1 VWLPP
6 LSLLA
11 ALGARGSRGWCA
23 GAGGGGLSGDRRRR
37 ALDAWR
43 SSTVPRLYGAIGLT
57 GPDPVREVANAL
69 RREIEPGDPVW
80 VVNYHPVLHVMAKA
94 GLATR
99 YTFPAQL
106 VGPYWRVTGI
116 DPNEEVERILASNPT
131 AIVIDRG
138 WWPDVRPRIAAM
150 IEEALAEHYDLAAV
164 VYEERG
170 PVEVWRLRD
179 TTAEFFDRCIA
190 VSCPQA
196 PGANPPFAWL
206 ADFRRAASAASSRF
220 KDLCRWYGRPGGGR
234 GSVPP
239 ARPQPASR
247 SRGRRRISE
256 DRGRRF
262 VPPPSAP
269 FPSV

>member
-1 VWLPP
+1 M
-6 LSLLA
+6 
-11 ALGARGSRGWCA
+11 
-23 GAGGGGLSGDRRRR
+23 
-37 ALDAWR
+37 
-43 SSTVPRLYGAIGLT
+43 PRLYGAIGLT

-206 ADFRRAASAASSRF
+206 ADFRRAASAASARS
-220 KDLCRWYGRPGGGR
+220 KTCAVGMRPAGGDEGA
-234 GSVPP
+234 SPP
-239 ARPQPASR
+239 APPQPASR
-247 SRGRRRISE
+247 SRGRRRISG
-256 DRGRRF
+256 DRGEGSSSPSL
-262 VPPPSAP
+262 PPP